1 MTISKS
7 LKNYDSQPYFD
18 DFDESKNYHRILF
31 KPGYSVQARELT
43 QMQTALQAQL
53 DKYGQWAFNNG
64 SAVIGG
70 KTSVDIEYDFIK
82 IEDVFYSTILTGS
95 GASYNSSTNIADFV
109 GKTITGTKNS
119 VNQVKAKV
127 VGFSKFVSNGEPN
140 TLFIK
145 YTDNGGVNKDVK
157 RFVAGEAFV
166 SSGSGTTQYGKVG
179 GEASASATE
188 YVGTTAST
196 NSVITGDKV
205 GKGSSAYL
213 EEGVFFLHG
222 TFVYV
227 EGQTLILDKYSSTP
241 TYALGLSV
249 VETVVTSGTD
259 DSLTDNASGSPNH
272 TAPGADRYQ
281 IAATLVKDNI
291 LEASQTTVNFIP
303 LTKIKNG
310 ITQSVTTDDT
320 NVALTERFAT
330 RTFDESGN
338 YVVRPFILD
347 INEHLNDGAG
357 NNGYKL
363 VADGGDS
370 SKMAIT
376 VEPSVA
382 YVQGF
387 RVDKGATDPVI
398 IDKPRTAS
406 DTGLAS
412 GATTAI
418 PLGNYIR
425 LRPTDILG
433 IPDVQ
438 NLKLI
443 NLTDTAAGAGT
454 VLGTARTRGLE
465 YISVGDAH
473 YRLYLFDVQMLTN
486 NVFASVKGVIQG
498 NSGVDFKGTV
508 GTTSAAST
516 SATLFDTGNNS
527 LVYRL
532 PFDTVKTLE
541 TSGSTVG
548 SYKVRQKVTTTI
560 NGSGKAIFTIQNGLL
575 ANNDDIFVSIA
586 DNASGKA
593 IPIDTVESGINASQ
607 FTLGTAN
614 TGVAM
619 NNGVAIQAIV
629 TVLRNNFQP
638 KTKTLAVNQ
647 TKNLTFASGTSIYR
661 LGVNDVSKIINIT
674 DVNNK
679 SVLDKFVLDDGQREN
694 FYMESSIILKGG
706 ETVPAGAMVITY
718 DHYTHGP
725 GDYFSVDSY
734 YTPGDPT
741 GTPTTA
747 EAAKYERIPSFKSSQ
762 GVVDLRDCL
771 DFRPVKAIGSNLNN
785 GTFSGGI
792 SAISSPVAP
801 DNFAT
806 NNISVYLPR
815 KDKLFITKQGE
826 YKYVTGVSNIDP
838 VAPENVKDA
847 MPLYTLD
854 IAPYVF
860 NKLDIK
866 PIPYDN
872 KRYTMRD
879 IGKLDKRIKTL
890 EYYTTLSLLEKSAQ
904 STPLLDGDGN
914 PRIKNGFIVD
924 NFTGHNIG
932 NVSNPDYH
940 ISVDKSAGLARPMF
954 DERNV
959 NLIRKT
965 NDAGT
970 CVNSSVEFGVKGD
983 GVARR
988 GDIVTLP
995 YTSSLYIDQPFS
1007 TYAEFVNPYDIF
1019 VWEGKIELSPGSD
1032 EWKEVDIRPDII
1044 IDDNSIYD
1052 QFVAMAEE
1060 EGILGTVWNEWETNW
1075 AGKEQTGETSTQRLV
1090 GKNVAQSLGLGQAPR
1105 NRNAAI
1111 IKETQ
1116 IAFTETG
1123 TASRSGLTTSIATD
1137 TQFKEVGDYVVETNF
1152 IPFMRSRRIYFQAE
1166 LMKPNSKLHA
1176 FFNGTNVT
1184 AYCKTESSFVQFST
1198 RTAVKSYSGKTT
1210 WVDSNGATASDS
1222 GVLKT
1227 DSAGRCT
1234 GSFVI
1239 PRNDVLKF
1247 KTGSR
1252 EFKLTDNS
1260 ANDSNLAD
1268 TYASTTF
1275 YSQGLLEVH
1284 QKTIIAT
1291 KIPRLVTREVGE
1303 SNSVT
1308 RTTFEKSVEL
1318 VRWTDPVSQTF
1329 VITDPDSSGA
1339 GIFANSVDI
1348 FFNAK
1353 DANIPIEISIRAV
1366 ENGYPTQRVVPG
1378 SDVVV
1383 YPADITTSANAGT
1396 GTNVKFKFPV
1406 YLERDTEYAIVLI
1419 ANSADYKVYV
1429 AEVGGMDLTR
1439 TSIRVNKQPY
1449 NGVFFTSANAS
1460 TWTAEQT
1467 KDLKFKLNRC
1477 AFSTSDQYITLVN
1490 DAIEPFKLNP
1500 NPLEFLTATKIR
1512 VYHKN
1517 HGHYGNVAHQ
1527 VTLAGFVAENGITD
1541 ISKINK
1547 AHAITEIEHDSYVI
1561 THTGSATASGIV
1573 GGGTAMT
1580 ATENRSYN
1588 TLRLSLENTQVPGT
1602 TLVTQLLPTAGSSMD
1617 TSTQSPYG
1625 IQPQVTILP
1634 NSNYKP
1640 DIPLCVMSPVA
1651 NGGSTS
1657 LTEVKCIL
1665 SNGGN
1670 DRISPVLDIER
1681 TSLVTVQNRINDATS
1696 NASAYSARG
1705 TYIPETAPT
1714 GTSNLA
1720 KYITKKIELEN
1731 EADIIDVYTSVHRPT
1746 DSSVDLYFKV
1756 QGSGDDAN
1764 FNEIPWTL
1772 VNPLKAIPISD
1783 SGMSE
1788 AHYEINPTVVNSGT
1802 TSSLSFSKFA
1812 IKIVL
1817 RSKNSSNVPMIGD
1830 FRAIA
1835 TTA

>member
-7 LKNYDSQPYFD
+7 LYNNDTQPYFD

-43 QMQTALQAQL
+43 QLQTALQAQI

-70 KTSVDIEYDFIK
+70 KTSLDVEYDFIK
-82 IEDVFYSTILTGS
+82 IEDVFYSTVLTGS

-109 GKTITGTKNS
+109 GKTITGTKNTT
-119 VNQVKAKV
+119 NQVKAKV
-127 VGFSKFVSNGEPN
+127 IGFSTFVSNGEPN

-145 YTDNGGVNKDVK
+145 YTNNGGPNKDVK
-157 RFVAGEAFV
+157 KFVAGETFV
-166 SSGSGTTQYGKVG
+166 SSGTAQYGKVG

-196 NSVITGDKV
+196 NSSITGDKI

-227 EGQTLILDKYSSTP
+227 PGQTLILEKYSNTP

-249 VETVVTSGTD
+249 VENEVTSGTD
-259 DSLTDNASGSPNH
+259 ASLTDNASGSPNH

-281 IAATLVKDNI
+281 IVATLVKDNI

-338 YVVRPFILD
+338 YVVRPFVLD

-357 NNGYKL
+357 NNGFKL
-363 VADGGDS
+363 VGDGGDS

-387 RVDKGATDPVI
+387 RIDKGATDPVI
-398 IDKPRTAS
+398 IDKPRAAS

-418 PLGNYIR
+418 PLGNFIK
-425 LRPTDILG
+425 LRPADIVG
-433 IPDVQ
+433 IPDVH

-443 NLTDTAAGAGT
+443 NLTATAAGAGT

-465 YISVGDAH
+465 KITVGDPH
-473 YRLYLFDVQMLTN
+473 YRLYIFDIVMNANQVFTN
-486 NVFASVKGVIQG
+486 VKGVIQA
-498 NSGVDFKGTV
+498 NTGVDFKGTV
-508 GTTSAAST
+508 GTTVAAST
-516 SATLFDTGNNS
+516 SATLFDTGNNT

-586 DNASGKA
+586 DNVSGKA
-593 IPIDTVESGINASQ
+593 IAIDTVESGINTSQ
-607 FTLGTAN
+607 FVLGTAD

-619 NNGVAIQAIV
+619 NTGVAIQAIV

-638 KTKTLAVNQ
+638 KTKSLAVNQ
-647 TKNLTFASGTSIYR
+647 TVTKTFSPGTALYP
-661 LGVNDVSKIINIT
+661 LGVNDVSKLVDIK

-679 SVLDKFVLDDGQREN
+679 SVLNKFILDDGQREN
-694 FYMESSIILKGG
+694 FYTQSSIILKGG

-734 YTPGDPT
+734 YTPGAAN
-741 GTPTTA
+741 GTPTA
-747 EAAKYERIPSFKSSQ
+747 SEAAKYERIPSFKSSQ
-762 GVVDLRDCL
+762 GVIDLRDCL
-771 DFRPVKAIGSNLNN
+771 DFRPVKAID

-792 SAISSPVAP
+792 SAISSPLAP

-815 KDKLFITKQGE
+815 KDKLFITKQGQ
-826 YKYVTGVSNIDP
+826 YKYVAGVSNIDP

-847 MPLYTLD
+847 MPLYTLE
-854 IAPYVF
+854 ISPYVF

-940 ISVDKSAGLARPMF
+940 VAVDKSAGLARPMF

-965 NDAGT
+965 SDSGT

-995 YTSSLYIDQPFS
+995 YTSGLYIDQPFS

-1032 EWKEVDIRPDII
+1032 EWKEVDVRPDII

-1105 NRNAAI
+1105 NTNSAI

-1116 IAFTETG
+1116 KAFTETG

-1152 IPFMRSRRIYFQAE
+1152 IPFMRSRRIFFQAE

-1198 RTAVKSYSGKTT
+1198 RTGVKSYSGKAV
-1210 WVDSNGATASDS
+1210 WVDSNGATSSDS
-1222 GVLKT
+1222 GSLTT
-1227 DSAGRCT
+1227 DAAGRCT

-1252 EFKLTDNS
+1252 EFKLTDSS

-1268 TYASTTF
+1268 TFASTTF

-1284 QKTIIAT
+1284 QKTVIAT

-1308 RTTFEKSVEL
+1308 RTTFDKSVEL

-1339 GIFANSVDI
+1339 GVFLNSVDV
-1348 FFNAK
+1348 FFNSK
-1353 DANIPIEISIRAV
+1353 DSNIPIEVSIRSV

-1383 YPADITTSANAGT
+1383 YPADITTSANASS

-1477 AFSTSDQYITLVN
+1477 VFSTSDQHITLVN
-1490 DAIEPFKLNP
+1490 DSVEPFKLNP
-1500 NPLEFLTATKIR
+1500 NSLEFLTATKIR
-1512 VYHKN
+1512 VHHKN
-1517 HGHYGNVAHQ
+1517 HGHYGSVAHQ
-1527 VTLAGFVAENGITD
+1527 VVLAGFVAENGITN

-1561 THTGSATASGIV
+1561 THTGSATATGIV
-1573 GGGTAMT
+1573 GGGTEMT

-1602 TLVTQLLPTAGSSMD
+1602 TLITKLLPTAGSSMD
-1617 TSTQSPYG
+1617 SSTQSPYG
-1625 IQPQVTILP
+1625 VQPEVTILP
-1634 NSNYKP
+1634 NSNFRP

-1651 NGGSTS
+1651 NGGSTT

-1665 SNGGN
+1665 GNGGN

-1696 NASAYSARG
+1696 NATAYSSRG
-1705 TYIPETAPT
+1705 TYIAETAST

-1731 EADIIDVYTSVHRPT
+1731 EADIIDVYTSIHRPT

-1756 QGSGDDAN
+1756 QGSGDDGN
-1764 FNEIPWTL
+1764 FNEIAWTL
-1772 VNPLKAIPISD
+1772 VNPVKAIPISD

-1788 AHYEINPTVVNSGT
+1788 AHYEINPTTGGA
-1802 TSSLSFSKFA
+1802 SLAFSKFA

>member
-7 LKNYDSQPYFD
+7 LKNYDTLPYFD
-18 DFDESKNYHRILF
+18 DFDESKNYSRILF

-43 QMQTALQAQL
+43 QLQTALQAQI

-70 KTSVDIEYDFIK
+70 KVSLDVEYDFIK
-82 IEDVFYSTILTGS
+82 IEDVFYSTVLTGS

-109 GKTITGTKNS
+109 GKTITGKGNTT
-119 VNQVKAKV
+119 NQVTAKV
-127 VGFSKFVSNGEPN
+127 VGFSTFVSNGEPN

-145 YTDNGGVNKDVK
+145 YTNSGGPAKDVK
-157 RFVAGEAFV
+157 KFVAGETFV
-166 SSGSGTTQYGKVG
+166 SSGTAQYGKVG

-196 NSVITGDKV
+196 NSSITGDKI

-227 EGQTLILDKYSSTP
+227 PGQTLVLEKYTNTP

-249 VETVVTSGTD
+249 VENAVTSGTD
-259 DSLTDNASGSPNH
+259 ASLTDNASGSPNH

-281 IAATLVKDNI
+281 IVATLVKDNI

-338 YVVRPFILD
+338 YVVRPFVLD

-357 NNGYKL
+357 NNGYL
-363 VADGGDS
+363 LLADGGNS

-387 RVDKGATDPVI
+387 RIDKGATDPVI
-398 IDKPRTAS
+398 IDKPRSAS

-418 PLGNYIR
+418 PLGNYIK

-433 IPDVQ
+433 IPDVDD
-438 NLKLI
+438 LKLI

-454 VLGTARTRGLE
+454 VIGTARTRGLE

-473 YRLYLFDVQMLTN
+473 YRLYIFDVVMGTN
-486 NVFASVKGVIQG
+486 RVFTNVKGVIQA

-508 GTTSAAST
+508 GSTAAAST
-516 SATLFDTGNNS
+516 SATIFDTGNNS

-548 SYKVRQKVTTTI
+548 SYKVRQKVSTTI
-560 NGSGKAIFTIQNGLL
+560 NGSGKAIFTISSGLL

-586 DNASGKA
+586 DHQSGKI
-593 IPIDTVESGINASQ
+593 IPIDTVETGINASN
-607 FTLGTAN
+607 FTLGTAD
-614 TGVAM
+614 TGVTM
-619 NNGVAIQAIV
+619 TNGVAIQAIV

-638 KTKTLAVNQ
+638 KSKTLASGSV
-647 TKNLTFASGTSIYR
+647 TKTFAVNTARYP
-661 LGVNDVSKIINIT
+661 LGVNDVSKLNDIR

-679 SVLDKFVLDDGQREN
+679 SVLNKFQLDDGQREN
-694 FYMESSIILKGG
+694 FYTQSSIILKGG

-718 DHYTHGP
+718 EHYTHGP

-734 YTPGDPT
+734 YTPGSPS

-747 EAAKYERIPSFKSSQ
+747 EAAKYERIPTFKSSQ
-762 GVVDLRDCL
+762 GVIDLRDCL
-771 DFRPVKAIGSNLNN
+771 DFRPVKAVD

-792 SAISSPVAP
+792 SSISSPVAP

-847 MPLYTLD
+847 MPLYTLE
-854 IAPYVF
+854 ISPYVF

-866 PIPYDN
+866 PVPYDN

-904 STPLLDGDGN
+904 ATPLLDADGN

-932 NVSNPDYH
+932 NVSNSDYH
-940 ISVDKSAGLARPMF
+940 VAVDKSAGLARPMF

-965 NDAGT
+965 GDSGA

-995 YTSSLYIDQPFS
+995 YTSGLYIDQPFS

-1032 EWKEVDIRPDII
+1032 EWKEVDVRPDII

-1105 NRNAAI
+1105 NTNAAI

-1116 IAFTETG
+1116 KAFTETG

-1198 RTAVKSYSGKTT
+1198 RTGVKSYSGKTV
-1210 WVDSNGATASDS
+1210 WVDSNGATS
-1222 GVLKT
+1222 GSSGSLTT
-1227 DSAGRCT
+1227 DAAGRCT

-1252 EFKLTDNS
+1252 EFKLTDSS

-1329 VITDPDSSGA
+1329 AITDPDSTGS

-1383 YPADITTSANAGT
+1383 YPANISTSADAST
-1396 GTNVKFKFPV
+1396 ATNVKFKFPV

-1419 ANSADYKVYV
+1419 ANSAVYKVYV

-1477 AFSTSDQYITLVN
+1477 VFSTSDQHITLVN

-1500 NPLEFLTATKIR
+1500 NSLEFLTATKIR
-1512 VYHKN
+1512 VHHKN
-1517 HGHYGNVAHQ
+1517 HGHYGSVAHQ
-1527 VTLAGFVAENGITD
+1527 VVLAGFVAENGITD

-1561 THTGSATASGIV
+1561 THTGSATAVGIV
-1573 GGGTAMT
+1573 GGGTEMT
-1580 ATENRSYN
+1580 ATENRAYN

-1602 TLVTQLLPTAGSSMD
+1602 TLTTKLLPTAGSSMD
-1617 TSTQSPYG
+1617 SSTQSPYG
-1625 IQPQVTILP
+1625 IQSEVTILP
-1634 NSNYKP
+1634 NSNFRP

-1665 SNGGN
+1665 SNSGN

-1696 NASAYSARG
+1696 NSSAYTSRG
-1705 TYIPETAPT
+1705 TYIAETAPT

-1746 DSSVDLYFKV
+1746 DSSVDLYYKV
-1756 QGSGDDAN
+1756 QGSGDDGD
-1764 FNEIPWTL
+1764 FSEIPWVL

-1788 AHYEINPTVVNSGT
+1788 AHYEINPTAVLGGV
-1802 TSSLSFSKFA
+1802 TSALAFSKFA